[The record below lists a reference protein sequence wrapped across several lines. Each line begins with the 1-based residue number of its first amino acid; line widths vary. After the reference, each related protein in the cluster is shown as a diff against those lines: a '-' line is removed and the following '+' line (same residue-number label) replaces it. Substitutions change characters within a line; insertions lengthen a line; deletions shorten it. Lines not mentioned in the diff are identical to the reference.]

1 MMDTPSGSMD
11 KPRTST
17 KKKRRPLYIGGG
29 VALAALITLGLSQLK
44 PAPPSVD
51 GAAIYTD
58 TVRRGE
64 LVRQVRGPGT
74 LTPEHIRI
82 IPAVTAGRVDEI
94 FARPGTAVEAGTL
107 LLRLS
112 NPEVELSLLESERQ
126 YAQARSETVN
136 LRASLQTQILQLEGV
151 VAQVQSQYN
160 EAVRQART
168 NEDLAS
174 KGLIAANVAA
184 ASKDQVEELRTRLSI
199 ERQRLALAKGTV
211 DAQLESQQLQVERLA
226 SLVAMRRQ
234 QLQSMDVRAGTAGV
248 LQQLNLE
255 VGQWVNP
262 GIELARVVEPG
273 RLKAV
278 LRIPDT
284 QMRDVVIGQVA
295 LIDTRNDTIRGRVV
309 RIDPAA
315 QGGTTGVDV
324 ALDGDLPA
332 SARPDMSI
340 DGTIEI
346 DRLNDVLYVSRPNY
360 GSAGQTIGLFV
371 VSPDGRT
378 ADRTQVRL
386 GQTSVNFVEI
396 VQGLRQGDRVIL
408 SDMQQWDAHNRV
420 RIR

>member
-1 MMDTPSGSMD
+1 MD

-17 KKKRRPLYIGGG
+17 RHKRRPFYIGGG
-29 VALAALITLGLSQLK
+29 VVLALLLTLGISQLK

-94 FARPGTAVEAGTL
+94 FARPGTAVEPGTL

-112 NPEVELSLLESERQ
+112 NPDVELQLLESERQ
-126 YAQARSETVN
+126 YTQARTEMVN
-136 LRASLQTQILQLEGV
+136 LRTNLQTQILQLEGS
-151 VAQVQSQYN
+151 VAQVQSLYN

-168 NEDLAS
+168 NEELAS
-174 KGLIAANVAA
+174 QGLISANAAA

-199 ERQRLALAKGTV
+199 EQQRLALARGTV
-211 DAQLESQQLQVERLA
+211 NAQVESQALQLDRLA
-226 SLVAMRRQ
+226 SLVTMRREQ
-234 QLQSMDVRAGTAGV
+234 VGSMDVRAGTAGV
-248 LQQLNLE
+248 LQELNLE

-284 QMRDVVIGQVA
+284 QMRDVVIGQTA
-295 LIDTRNDTIRGRVV
+295 YIDTRNDTIRGRVV

-315 QGGTTGVDV
+315 QGGTIGVDV
-324 ALDGDLPA
+324 AFDGDLPA
-332 SARPDMSI
+332 SARPDMSV

-346 DRLNDVLYVSRPNY
+346 DRL
-360 GSAGQTIGLFV
+360 QTCC
-371 VSPDGRT
+371 T
-378 ADRTQVRL
+378 
-386 GQTSVNFVEI
+386 
-396 VQGLRQGDRVIL
+396 
-408 SDMQQWDAHNRV
+408 
-420 RIR
+420 

>member
-1 MMDTPSGSMD
+1 MD
-11 KPRTST
+11 KPRTSPR
-17 KKKRRPLYIGGG
+17 KKRQPFYIAGG
-29 VALAALITLGLSQLK
+29 VALVVLITLGLSQLK

-58 TVRRGE
+58 SVRRGE

-82 IPAVTAGRVDEI
+82 LPAVTAGRVDEI
-94 FARPGTAVEAGTL
+94 FARPGTPVEAGTL

-112 NPEVELSLLESERQ
+112 NPDVELQLLEAERQ
-126 YAQARSETVN
+126 LAQARTETVSLHAN
-136 LRASLQTQILQLEGV
+136 LRTSILQYESA
-151 VAQVQSQYN
+151 VAQAQSAFN
-160 EAVRQART
+160 EAQRQANNSDELQRR
-168 NEDLAS
+168 
-174 KGLIAANVAA
+174 GLIAANEAQRA
-184 ASKDQVEELRTRLSI
+184 KDVLEEQRTRLNI
-199 ERQRLALAKGTV
+199 ERQRLELAKGTV
-211 DAQLESQQLQVERLA
+211 DAQLESQQLQVERLT

-234 QLQSMDVRAGTAGV
+234 QLHSMDVRAGTSGM

-262 GIELARVVEPG
+262 GMELARVVEPG

-284 QMRDVVIGQVA
+284 QMRDVVMGQVA
-295 LIDTRNDTIRGRVV
+295 YIDTRNDTIRGRVV

-346 DRLNDVLYVSRPNY
+346 DRLNDVLFVSRPNY
-360 GSAGQTIGLFV
+360 GSAGQTISLFV
-371 VSPDGRT
+371 LAPDGRT

-396 VQGLRQGDRVIL
+396 VSGLKQGDRVIL
-408 SDMQQWDAHNRV
+408 SPMEQWDAHNRV

>member
-1 MMDTPSGSMD
+1 MMD
-11 KPRTST
+11 KPRTSNR
-17 KKKRRPLYIGGG
+17 KKRQPLYIGGG

-44 PAPPSVD
+44 PAPPSVE

-94 FARPGTAVEAGTL
+94 LARPGTVVEAGTV

-112 NPEVELSLLESERQ
+112 NPETELSLLESERQ
-126 YAQARSETVN
+126 YAQARTETVN
-136 LRASLQTQILQLEGV
+136 LRASLQTQILQLEGS

-160 EAVRQART
+160 EAVRQANT
-168 NEDLAS
+168 SAELAAR
-174 KGLIAANVAA
+174 GLIAANEVSRAQ
-184 ASKDQVEELRTRLSI
+184 DQVEELRTRLAI
-199 ERQRLALAKGTV
+199 EKQRLELARGTV

-226 SLVAMRRQ
+226 SLVAMRRD
-234 QLQSMDVRAGTAGV
+234 QLRSMDVRAGTAGV

-255 VGQWVNP
+255 VGQWVNS
-262 GIELARVVEPG
+262 GHELARVVEPG

-284 QMRDVVIGQVA
+284 QMRDVVIGQTA

-371 VSPDGRT
+371 VSADGKT
-378 ADRTQVRL
+378 AERTQVRL
-386 GQTSVNFVEI
+386 GQTSVNFVEV
-396 VQGLRQGDRVIL
+396 VQGLKQGDRVIL

>member
-1 MMDTPSGSMD
+1 MD
-11 KPRTST
+11 KPRSSPR
-17 KKKRRPLYIGGG
+17 KKRRPLYIGGG
-29 VALAALITLGLSQLK
+29 IALLALLTAGLSQLK

-82 IPAVTAGRVDEI
+82 LPAITAGRVDEI
-94 FARPGTAVEAGTL
+94 LARPGTVVEPGTL

-126 YAQARSETVN
+126 LAQARTETVS
-136 LRASLQTQILQLEGV
+136 LQASLRTQILQLESA
-151 VAQVQSQYN
+151 VAQAQSQYN
-160 EAVRQART
+160 EAVRQANT
-168 NEDLAS
+168 SAELATR
-174 KGLIAANVAA
+174 GLIAPNE
-184 ASKDQVEELRTRLSI
+184 ASRAQDQVEEARTRLDI
-199 ERQRLALAKGTV
+199 EKQRLELARGTV
-211 DAQLESQQLQVERLA
+211 DAQLETQQLQVERLS

-234 QLQSMDVRAGTAGV
+234 QLESMDVRAGTAGV

-262 GIELARVVEPG
+262 GMELARVVEPG

-295 LIDTRNDTIRGRVV
+295 FIDTRNDTIRGRVV

-324 ALDGDLPA
+324 ALDGELPA

-346 DRLNDVLYVSRPNY
+346 DRLDDVLFVSRPNY
-360 GSAGQTIGLFV
+360 GSAGQAISLFV
-371 VSPDGRT
+371 VSADGRT
-378 ADRTQVRL
+378 ADRVQVRL

-396 VQGLRQGDRVIL
+396 VSGLNQGDRVIL

>member
-1 MMDTPSGSMD
+1 MD
-11 KPRTST
+11 KPRTSNR
-17 KKKRRPLYIGGG
+17 KKRRPLYIGGG

-94 FARPGTAVEAGTL
+94 LARPGTAVDAGTL

-136 LRASLQTQILQLEGV
+136 LRASLQTQILQLEGA

-168 NEDLAS
+168 NDDLAAQ
-174 KGLIAANVAA
+174 GLIAANVAA

-199 ERQRLALAKGTV
+199 ERQRLALARGTV

-226 SLVAMRRQ
+226 SLVSMRRQ

-284 QMRDVVIGQVA
+284 QMRDVVLGQVA
-295 LIDTRNDTIRGRVV
+295 MIDTRNDTIRGRVV

-346 DRLNDVLYVSRPNY
+346 DRLNDVLFVSRPNY

-396 VQGLRQGDRVIL
+396 VQGLNQGDRVIL

>member
-1 MMDTPSGSMD
+1 MD

-17 KKKRRPLYIGGG
+17 RHKRRPFYIGGG
-29 VALAALITLGLSQLK
+29 VVLALLLTLGISQLK

-94 FARPGTAVEAGTL
+94 FARPGTAVEPGTL

-112 NPEVELSLLESERQ
+112 NPDVELQLLESERQ
-126 YAQARSETVN
+126 YTQARTEMVN
-136 LRASLQTQILQLEGV
+136 LRTNLQTQILQLEGS
-151 VAQVQSQYN
+151 VAQVQSLYN

-168 NEDLAS
+168 NEELAS
-174 KGLIAANVAA
+174 QGLISANAAA

-199 ERQRLALAKGTV
+199 EQQRLALARGTV
-211 DAQLESQQLQVERLA
+211 NAQVESQALQLDRLA
-226 SLVAMRRQ
+226 SLVTMRREQ
-234 QLQSMDVRAGTAGV
+234 VGSMDVRAGTAGV
-248 LQQLNLE
+248 LQELNLE

-284 QMRDVVIGQVA
+284 QMRDVVIGQTA
-295 LIDTRNDTIRGRVV
+295 YIDTRNDTIRGRVV

-346 DRLNDVLYVSRPNY
+346 DRLNDVLFVSRPNY
-360 GSAGQTIGLFV
+360 GSANQTIGLFV
-371 VSPDGRT
+371 VSADGRT
-378 ADRTQVRL
+378 AERTQVRL

-396 VQGLRQGDRVIL
+396 MQGLNQGDRVIL
-408 SDMQQWDAHNRV
+408 SDMQQWDSHNRV

>member
-1 MMDTPSGSMD
+1 MD
-11 KPRTST
+11 KPRTSPR
-17 KKKRRPLYIGGG
+17 KKRQPYYIGGG
-29 VALAALITLGLSQLK
+29 VALVALISLGLSQLK
-44 PAPPSVD
+44 PAAPAVE

-58 TVRRGE
+58 TVRFGE

-82 IPAVTAGRVDEI
+82 LPAITAGRVDEI
-94 FARPGTAVEAGTL
+94 LVRPGAVVEPGTL

-112 NPEVELSLLESERQ
+112 NPDVELALLESERQ
-126 YAQARSETVN
+126 LAEARTQTVSLQAN
-136 LRASLQTQILQLEGV
+136 LRTQILQLESA
-151 VAQVQSQYN
+151 VAQAQSAYN
-160 EAVRQART
+160 EAQRQASNSAELQRR
-168 NEDLAS
+168 
-174 KGLIAANVAA
+174 GLIASNE
-184 ASKDQVEELRTRLSI
+184 ASRAQDQLDESRTRLEI
-199 ERQRLALAKGTV
+199 EKQRLELAKGTV
-211 DAQLESQQLQVERLA
+211 DAQLETQQLQVERLSA
-226 SLVAMRRQ
+226 LVAMRRE
-234 QLQSMDVRAGTAGV
+234 QLRSMDVRAGTSGV

-255 VGQWVNP
+255 VGQWVTP
-262 GIELARVVEPG
+262 GLELARVVEPG

-284 QMRDVVIGQVA
+284 QMRDVVIGQRA
-295 LIDTRNDTIRGRVV
+295 FIDTRNDTIVGRVV

-346 DRLNDVLYVSRPNY
+346 DRLNDVLFVSRPNY
-360 GSAGQTIGLFV
+360 GSAGQTISLFV
-371 VSPDGRT
+371 VGPDGK
-378 ADRTQVRL
+378 AAERTQVRL

-396 VQGLRQGDRVIL
+396 VSGLNRGDRVIL
-408 SDMQQWDAHNRV
+408 SDMSSVDAHNRV

>member
-1 MMDTPSGSMD
+1 MD
-11 KPRTST
+11 KPRSSPR
-17 KKKRRPLYIGGG
+17 KKRGPLYIGGA
-29 VALAALITLGLSQLK
+29 VALVVLITLGLSQLK

-58 TVRRGE
+58 SVRRGE

-82 IPAVTAGRVDEI
+82 LPAVTAGRVDEI
-94 FARPGTAVEAGTL
+94 FARAGTAVEPGTL

-112 NPEVELSLLESERQ
+112 NPDVELQLLEAERQ
-126 YAQARSETVN
+126 LAQARTETVSLHAN
-136 LRASLQTQILQLEGV
+136 LRTAILQLEAA
-151 VAQVQSQYN
+151 VAQAQSAFN
-160 EAVRQART
+160 EAQRQANNSDELQRR
-168 NEDLAS
+168 
-174 KGLIAANVAA
+174 GLIAANEAQRA
-184 ASKDQVEELRTRLSI
+184 KDVLEEARTRLSI
-199 ERQRLALAKGTV
+199 ERQRLELAKGTV
-211 DAQLESQQLQVERLA
+211 DAQLESQQLQVERLS

-234 QLQSMDVRAGTAGV
+234 QLHSMDVRAGTSGV

-262 GIELARVVEPG
+262 GMELARVVEPG

-295 LIDTRNDTIRGRVV
+295 FIDTRNDTIRGRVV

-324 ALDGDLPA
+324 ALEGDLPS

-346 DRLNDVLYVSRPNY
+346 DRLNDVLFVSRPNY
-360 GSAGQTIGLFV
+360 GSAGQTISLFV
-371 VSPDGRT
+371 LAPDGKT
-378 ADRTQVRL
+378 AERTQVRL

-396 VQGLRQGDRVIL
+396 VSGLKQGDRVIL
-408 SDMQQWDAHNRV
+408 SPMEQWDAHNRV

>member
-1 MMDTPSGSMD
+1 MD
-11 KPRTST
+11 KPRTSPR
-17 KKKRRPLYIGGG
+17 KKRQPLYIGGG
-29 VALAALITLGLSQLK
+29 VALLAVITVGLSQLK

-82 IPAVTAGRVDEI
+82 LPAITAGRVDEI
-94 FARPGTAVEAGTL
+94 LARPGAIVEPGTL

-112 NPEVELSLLESERQ
+112 NPDVELALLESERQ
-126 YAQARSETVN
+126 LAQARTETVSLQAN
-136 LRASLQTQILQLEGV
+136 LRTAILQLESA
-151 VAQVQSQYN
+151 VAQAQSAFN
-160 EAVRQART
+160 EAQRQASNSAELQRR
-168 NEDLAS
+168 
-174 KGLIAANVAA
+174 GLIAANEAQRA
-184 ASKDQVEELRTRLSI
+184 TDQLDEARTRLNI
-199 ERQRLALAKGTV
+199 ERQRLDLAKGTV
-211 DAQLESQQLQVERLA
+211 DAQLESQQLQVERLT

-234 QLQSMDVRAGTAGV
+234 QLHSMDVRAGTAGV

-255 VGQWVNP
+255 VGQWVTP
-262 GIELARVVEPG
+262 GMELARVVEPG

-315 QGGTTGVDV
+315 QGGTTGVDI
-324 ALDGDLPA
+324 ALDGDMPA

-340 DGTIEI
+340 DGVIEL
-346 DRLNDVLYVSRPNY
+346 DRLSDVLFLSRPNY
-360 GSAGQTIGLFV
+360 GSANSTISLFV
-371 VSPDGRT
+371 VGADGKT
-378 ADRTQVRL
+378 AERTQVRL
-386 GQTSVNFVEI
+386 GQTSVQFVEI
-396 VQGLRQGDRVIL
+396 VSGLKQGDRVIL
-408 SDMQQWDAHNRV
+408 SPMEQWDAHNRV

>member
-1 MMDTPSGSMD
+1 MMDKPSGSMD
-11 KPRTST
+11 KPRTSA

-126 YAQARSETVN
+126 YAQARTETVN

-211 DAQLESQQLQVERLA
+211 DAQLESQQLQVDRLA

-324 ALDGDLPA
+324 ALDGELPA

-396 VQGLRQGDRVIL
+396 VQGLNRGDRVIL

>member
-1 MMDTPSGSMD
+1 MD
-11 KPRTST
+11 KPRSSPR
-17 KKKRRPLYIGGG
+17 KKRQPLYIGGG

-51 GAAIYTD
+51 GAAMYTD

-82 IPAVTAGRVDEI
+82 IPAITAGRVDEI
-94 FARPGTAVEAGTL
+94 LARPGTVVEPGTL

-112 NPEVELSLLESERQ
+112 NPDVELALLESERQ
-126 YAQARSETVN
+126 YAQARTETVN
-136 LRASLQTQILQLEGV
+136 LRASLQTQILQLEGA
-151 VAQVQSQYN
+151 VAQVQSSYN
-160 EAVRQART
+160 EAVRQANT
-168 NEDLAS
+168 NAELAAR
-174 KGLIAANVAA
+174 GLIAPNEVSRA
-184 ASKDQVEELRTRLSI
+184 KDQVEELRTRLNI
-199 ERQRLALAKGTV
+199 EKQRLDLAKGTV
-211 DAQLESQQLQVERLA
+211 DAQLESQQLQVDRLA

-262 GIELARVVEPG
+262 GIELARVIEPG

-284 QMRDVVIGQVA
+284 QMRDVVIGQTA

-324 ALDGDLPA
+324 AFDGDLPA
-332 SARPDMSI
+332 SARADMSI

-346 DRLNDVLYVSRPNY
+346 DRLNDVLFVSRPNY
-360 GSAGQTIGLFV
+360 GSAGQTISLFV
-371 VSPDGRT
+371 VSGDGKT

-396 VQGLRQGDRVIL
+396 VQGLNQGDRVIL
-408 SDMQQWDAHNRV
+408 SDMQQWDSHNRV

>member
-1 MMDTPSGSMD
+1 MD
-11 KPRTST
+11 KPRTSPR
-17 KKKRRPLYIGGG
+17 KKRQPLYIGGG
-29 VALAALITLGLSQLK
+29 IAVVALITLGLSQLK
-44 PAPPSVD
+44 PAAPSVD

-58 TVRRGE
+58 TVRHGE

-82 IPAVTAGRVDEI
+82 LPAITAGRVDEI
-94 FARPGTAVEAGTL
+94 LARPGTAVEAGTL

-112 NPEVELSLLESERQ
+112 NPDVELQLLEAERQ
-126 YAQARSETVN
+126 LAQARTETVSLNAN
-136 LRASLQTQILQLEGV
+136 LRTQILQLESA
-151 VAQVQSQYN
+151 VAQAQSAFN
-160 EAVRQART
+160 EAQRQANNSEELQRR
-168 NEDLAS
+168 
-174 KGLIAANVAA
+174 GLIAANEAQRA
-184 ASKDQVEELRTRLSI
+184 KDQLEEARTRLSI
-199 ERQRLALAKGTV
+199 ERQRLELAKGTV
-211 DAQLESQQLQVERLA
+211 DAQTESQQLQVERLS

-262 GIELARVVEPG
+262 GMELARVVEPG

-284 QMRDVVIGQVA
+284 QMRDVVLGQRA
-295 LIDTRNDTIRGRVV
+295 FIDTRNDTIAGRVV

-315 QGGTTGVDV
+315 QGGTTGVDI

-340 DGTIEI
+340 DGVIEL
-346 DRLNDVLYVSRPNY
+346 DRLHDVLYLSRPNY
-360 GSAGQTIGLFV
+360 GSANSTISLFV
-371 VSPDGRT
+371 VGADGRT
-378 ADRTQVRL
+378 AERTQVRL
-386 GQTSVNFVEI
+386 GQTSVQFVEI
-396 VQGLRQGDRVIL
+396 VSGLKRGDRVIL

>member
-1 MMDTPSGSMD
+1 MD
-11 KPRTST
+11 KPRSSPR
-17 KKKRRPLYIGGG
+17 KKRQPLYIGGG
-29 VALAALITLGLSQLK
+29 IAIAALITLGLSQLK

-58 TVRRGE
+58 TVRQGE

-82 IPAVTAGRVDEI
+82 LPAVTAGRVDEI
-94 FARPGTAVEAGTL
+94 LARPGATVEPGTL

-112 NPEVELSLLESERQ
+112 NPDVELQLLEAERL
-126 YAQARSETVN
+126 YAQARTETVN
-136 LRASLQTQILQLEGV
+136 LRANLQTQILQLEGS
-151 VAQVQSQYN
+151 VAQAQSAYN
-160 EAVRQART
+160 EAVRQANT
-168 NEDLAS
+168 SAELAS
-174 KGLIAANVAA
+174 RGLIAANE
-184 ASKDQVEELRTRLSI
+184 ASRAKDQVDEA
-199 ERQRLALAKGTV
+199 RQRLRIEQQRLELSRSTV
-211 DAQLESQQLQVERLA
+211 DAQLESQQLQIDRLA
-226 SLVAMRRQ
+226 SLASMRRE
-234 QLQSMDVRAGTAGV
+234 QLKSMDVRAGTAGV

-262 GIELARVVEPG
+262 GMELARVVEPG

-284 QMRDVVIGQVA
+284 QMRDVVMGQVA
-295 LIDTRNDTIRGRVV
+295 FIDTRNDTIRGRVV

-324 ALDGDLPA
+324 ALEGDLPS

-360 GSAGQTIGLFV
+360 GSAGQTISLFV
-371 VSPDGRT
+371 LDADGRM
-378 ADRTQVRL
+378 AERTQVRL
-386 GQTSVNFVEI
+386 GQTSVNFVE
-396 VQGLRQGDRVIL
+396 VVSGLKRGDRVIL